1 MRVDSSEEHPRS
13 FESDDFEESSNSL
26 METAD
31 WTLLGIRYNALDYI

>member
-1 MRVDSSEEHPRS
+1 MRVDSSEEHPHF

-31 WTLLGIRYNALDYI
+31 